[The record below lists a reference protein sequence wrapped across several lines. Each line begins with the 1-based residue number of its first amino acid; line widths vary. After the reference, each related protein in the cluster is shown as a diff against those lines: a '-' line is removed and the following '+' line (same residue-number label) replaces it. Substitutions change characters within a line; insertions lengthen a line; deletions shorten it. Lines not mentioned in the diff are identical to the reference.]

1 MRCSIPK
8 AHRSFSANGGRKILL
23 ASPVAIATLLTLPT
37 HAATPGEF
45 YKGRTVPVIIGYSA
59 GGGYDLYARV
69 LAQHMGAHIPGNP
82 TLVPQNMPGAGS
94 IKAAL
99 YLYTAAPKDGS
110 VIGTFARGL
119 ASTAL
124 IGEAKLDARRFA
136 WLGSVTKDTTLC
148 ISWNASPIKTWN
160 DAMTRQFTAG
170 GEGAAG
176 DPDIFAKLYKNV
188 FGAKIRLATGF
199 PGTTDVTLAMQRG
212 EVDGLCGVSWST
224 IKSRYPEWVAQK
236 KINLLL
242 QAPRRDPEL
251 PDVPVASDLAH
262 TPEQRQILDFV
273 VASEV
278 LARPFVAPPGIPA
291 DRKAV
296 LRKAFDDTMKDPAFL
311 ADARKTMIDINPV
324 SGPEVDAIVAS
335 LYATPRDVVQKA
347 TRAIN

>member
-1 MRCSIPK
+1 MKTQPSR
-8 AHRSFSANGGRKILL
+8 RS
-23 ASPVAIATLLTLPT
+23 ASPLWGGSHFALREMRVGVIGSATALAFAFAATLLSSAA
-37 HAATPGEF
+37 HAGTSAEF

-69 LAQHMGAHIPGNP
+69 LAQHMARHIPGNP

-99 YLYTAAPKDGS
+99 YLYSVAPKDGS

-119 ASTAL
+119 ASAAL
-124 IGEAKLDARRFA
+124 IGQAKLDARQFT
-136 WLGSVTKDTTLC
+136 WLGSITQDTTLC
-148 ISWNASPIKTWN
+148 ISWNTSPIKSWK

-224 IKSRYPEWVAQK
+224 IKSRYPEWVAEK
-236 KINLLL
+236 KIHLLL
-242 QAPRRDPEL
+242 QAAQRRDPEL
-251 PDVPVASDLAH
+251 PDVPLAEDFAR
-262 TPEQRQILDFV
+262 TPEQKNILNFV
-273 VASEV
+273 V
-278 LARPFVAPPGIPA
+278 
-291 DRKAV
+291 
-296 LRKAFDDTMKDPAFL
+296 
-311 ADARKTMIDINPV
+311 
-324 SGPEVDAIVAS
+324 
-335 LYATPRDVVQKA
+335 
-347 TRAIN
+347 

>member
-1 MRCSIPK
+1 MKHKGLRNIGLAVALLSG
-8 AHRSFSANGGRKILL
+8 AGGP
-23 ASPVAIATLLTLPT
+23 AMG
-37 HAATPGEF
+37 ATPAEF
-45 YKGRTVPVIIGYSA
+45 YRGRNMPVIIGYSP

-69 LAQHMGAHIPGNP
+69 LSQHMGRHIPGNP

-94 IKAAL
+94 IRAAL
-99 YLYTAAPKDGS
+99 YLFVAAPKDGS
-110 VIGTFARGL
+110 VIGTFARGM

-124 IGEAKLDARRFA
+124 IGEAKFDARQFN
-136 WLGSVTKDTTLC
+136 WLGSMTRDTSVC
-148 ISWNASPIKTWN
+148 ISWNTSPIKSWN
-160 DAMTRQFTAG
+160 DVMTRQFTAG

-212 EVDGLCGVSWST
+212 EVDGLCGISWST
-224 IKSRYPEWVAQK
+224 IKARYPNWVAEK
-236 KINLLL
+236 KIHLLL
-242 QAPRRDPEL
+242 QAAPKRDPEL
-251 PDVPVASDLAH
+251 PNVPLAAEFAR

-273 VASEV
+273 VSSEV

-296 LRKAFDDTMKDPAFL
+296 LRKAFDDTLKDPAFL

-335 LYATPRDVVQKA
+335 LYGMPKDVVEKA

>member
-1 MRCSIPK
+1 MVEGAADSKTPRIV
-8 AHRSFSANGGRKILL
+8 
-23 ASPVAIATLLTLPT
+23 VAAAVTALSLFTLPA
-37 HAATPGEF
+37 HAATPAEF
-45 YKGRTVPVIIGYSA
+45 YKNRTIPVIIGYSA

-69 LAQHMGAHIPGNP
+69 LAQHMGRHIPGNP

-99 YLYTAAPKDGS
+99 YLYSVAPKDGS
-110 VIGTFARGL
+110 VIGTFARGM

-124 IGEAKLDARRFA
+124 IGDAKLDARKFT
-136 WLGSVTKDTTLC
+136 WLGSVTRDTTLC

-212 EVDGLCGVSWST
+212 EVDGLCGISWST
-224 IKSRYPEWVAQK
+224 VKSRYPEWVAQK
-236 KINLLL
+236 KINFLL
-242 QAPRRDPEL
+242 QAPGKDPEL
-251 PDVPVASDLAH
+251 PNVPVASDLAH
-262 TPEQRQILDFV
+262 TPEQHQILNFV

-296 LRKAFDDTMKDPAFL
+296 LRKAFADTVKDPAFL
-311 ADARKTMIDINPV
+311 ADAKKTMIDINPV

-335 LYATPRDVVQKA
+335 LYATPKDVVQKA
-347 TRAIN
+347 MRAIN

>member
-1 MRCSIPK
+1 L
-8 AHRSFSANGGRKILL
+8 FGVSAARG
-23 ASPVAIATLLTLPT
+23 
-37 HAATPGEF
+37 ATPAEF
-45 YKGRTVPVIIGYSA
+45 YKGRTMPVIIGYSA

-69 LAQHMGAHIPGNP
+69 LAQYMGRHIPGNP

-99 YLYTAAPKDGS
+99 YLYSVAPKDGS

-124 IGEAKLDARRFA
+124 IGQANLDARKFT
-136 WLGSVTKDTTLC
+136 WLGSITKDTTLC

-199 PGTTDVTLAMQRG
+199 PGTTDITLAMQRR
-212 EVDGLCGVSWST
+212 EVDGLCGISWST
-224 IKSRYPEWVAQK
+224 VKSRYPEWIAGK
-236 KINLLL
+236 KIHLLL
-242 QAPRRDPEL
+242 QAGPKDPDL
-251 PDVPVASDLAH
+251 RGVPQAEDFAR
-262 TPEQRQILDFV
+262 TPEQKQILNFAV
-273 VASEV
+273 TNEV

-311 ADARKTMIDINPV
+311 ADAKKTMIDINPV
-324 SGPEVDAIVAS
+324 SGPEVDAIVAA
-335 LYATPRDVVQKA
+335 LYATPKDVVQKA
-347 TRAIN
+347 MRAIN

>member
-1 MRCSIPK
+1 MQALVRSIPFVLG
-8 AHRSFSANGGRKILL
+8 ALFASA
-23 ASPVAIATLLTLPT
+23 AA
-37 HAATPGEF
+37 HAATPAEF
-45 YKGRTVPVIIGYSA
+45 YKGRTMPVIIGYSA

-69 LAQHMGAHIPGNP
+69 LAQHMGRHIPGNP
-82 TLVPQNMPGAGS
+82 TLIPQNMPGAGS

-99 YLYTAAPKDGS
+99 YLYSVAPKDGS

-124 IGEAKLDARRFA
+124 IGQAKLDARRFT
-136 WLGSVTKDTTLC
+136 WLGSITKDTTLC
-148 ISWNASPIKTWN
+148 ISWNTSPIKSWN

-212 EVDGLCGVSWST
+212 EVDGLCGISWST
-224 IKSRYPEWVAQK
+224 IKSRYGNWVAEK
-236 KINLLL
+236 KIHLLL
-242 QAPRRDPEL
+242 QAAPKKDPEL
-251 PDVPVASDLAH
+251 PDVPWAADLAR
-262 TPEQRQILDFV
+262 TPEQTKILNFV
-273 VASEV
+273 VANEV
-278 LARPFVAPPGIPA
+278 LARPFVAPPGTPA

-296 LRKAFDDTMKDPAFL
+296 LRKAFDETMKDPAFL
-311 ADARKTMIDINPV
+311 ADAKKTMIDINPV
-324 SGPEVDAIVAS
+324 SGPEVDEIVAS
-335 LYATPRDVVQKA
+335 LYATPKDVVEKA

>member
-1 MRCSIPK
+1 M
-8 AHRSFSANGGRKILL
+8 GR
-23 ASPVAIATLLTLPT
+23 
-37 HAATPGEF
+37 
-45 YKGRTVPVIIGYSA
+45 
-59 GGGYDLYARV
+59 
-69 LAQHMGAHIPGNP
+69 HIPGNP
-82 TLVPQNMPGAGS
+82 TLIPQNMPGAGS

-99 YLYTAAPKDGS
+99 YLYSVAPKDGS

-212 EVDGLCGVSWST
+212 EVDGLCGISWST
-224 IKSRYPEWVAQK
+224 VKSRYPDWVAQK
-236 KINLLL
+236 KINFLL

-251 PDVPVASDLAH
+251 PDVPVAADMAH
-262 TPEQRQILDFV
+262 TPEQHQILDFV

-291 DRKAV
+291 ERKAV

-324 SGPEVDAIVAS
+324 SGPEVDDDRGVS
-335 LYATPRDVVQKA
+335 LCDAQGRGPKGHARDQLKAGVVGSRHPRLEDRRLLTGQGPLHRRHSRSRRAACVFSAQSACARSHCRHRCRVLRA
-347 TRAIN
+347 YCPAFTRC

>member
-1 MRCSIPK
+1 MT
-8 AHRSFSANGGRKILL
+8 L
-23 ASPVAIATLLTLPT
+23 ACVAAL
-37 HAATPGEF
+37 HAQAATPAEF
-45 YKGRTVPVIIGYSA
+45 YRGRTIPVIIGYST

-69 LAQHMGAHIPGNP
+69 LAQHMGRHIPGNP
-82 TLVPQNMPGAGS
+82 TLIPQNMPGAGS

-99 YLYTAAPKDGS
+99 YLFSVAPKDGS
-110 VIGTFARGL
+110 VIGTFARGM
-119 ASTAL
+119 ASAAL
-124 IGEAKLDARRFA
+124 IGEAKFDARQFA
-136 WLGSVTKDTTLC
+136 WLGSVTKDTTVC
-148 ISWNASPIKTWN
+148 ISWNTSPIKTWN
-160 DAMTRQFTAG
+160 DVMSRQFTAG

-199 PGTTDVTLAMQRG
+199 PGTSDVTLAMQRG
-212 EVDGLCGVSWST
+212 EVDGLCGISWST
-224 IKSRYPEWVAQK
+224 IKSRYPTWVAEK

-242 QAPRRDPEL
+242 QAAPKRDPEL
-251 PDVPVASDLAH
+251 PDVPLAADFAR

-273 VASEV
+273 VTSEL

-311 ADARKTMIDINPV
+311 ADAKKTMIDINPE

-335 LYATPRDVVQKA
+335 LYALPRDVVEKA
-347 TRAIN
+347 THAIN

>member
-1 MRCSIPK
+1 M
-8 AHRSFSANGGRKILL
+8 AILIRYCV
-23 ASPVAIATLLTLPT
+23 VAAVALVATGAA
-37 HAATPGEF
+37 HAATPAEF

-69 LAQHMGAHIPGNP
+69 LAQHMGRHISGNP
-82 TLVPQNMPGAGS
+82 TLIPQNMPGAGS

-99 YLYTAAPKDGS
+99 YLYSVAPKDGS

-119 ASTAL
+119 ASAAL
-124 IGEAKLDARRFA
+124 IGQAKLDARQFT
-136 WLGSVTKDTTLC
+136 WLGSITQDTTLC
-148 ISWNASPIKTWN
+148 ISWNTSPIKSWK

-212 EVDGLCGVSWST
+212 EVDGLCGISWST
-224 IKSRYPEWVAQK
+224 VKSRYPEWVAQK
-236 KINLLL
+236 KIHLLL
-242 QAPRRDPEL
+242 QAGPKDPEL
-251 PDVPVASDLAH
+251 RDVPLAEDLAR
-262 TPEQRQILDFV
+262 TPEQKQILNFAV
-273 VASEV
+273 TSEV

-291 DRKAV
+291 DRKTV
-296 LRKAFDDTMKDPAFL
+296 LRKAFDETMKDPAFL
-311 ADARKTMIDINPV
+311 ADAKKTLIDINPV

-335 LYATPRDVVQKA
+335 LYATPKDVVEKA